1 MKINLWL
8 KGAKTTIFIGGDP
21 TQNQPPVITLEIK
34 DPQILIEP
42 DKYTVTILES
52 Q

>member
-8 KGAKTTIFIGGDP
+8 KGAKSTIYVGGDP
-21 TQNQPPVITLEIK
+21 DKNEPPVITLEIK

-42 DKYTVTILES
+42 DKYLIKILETK
-52 Q
+52 